1 LTPPGGQR
9 RKLPGQCK
17 QETKQTNGG
26 KQNSLPVLLLGNN
39 AGTKDVARSRSRC
52 LAETRVAFSLPP
64 SLSLSSLQ
72 GPLCRVPGEAI
83 KASGFRFADSQAAGQ
98 RAQSVL
104 SRSRWKVENTSKGK
118 Q

>member
-9 RKLPGQCK
+9 RKLPRQCK

-52 LAETRVAFSLPP
+52 LAETRVALSLPR
-64 SLSLSSLQ
+64 SLSLQ

-104 SRSRWKVENTSKGK
+104 SRSRWKIENTSKGK